1 VPHIVLLGD
10 SIFDNVAYVRGGLPV
25 ADQLRASLPPE
36 WRVTLLAVDGSVTG
50 DLGQQLDQVPAD
62 ATQLV
67 LSVGGNDAYNASG
80 ILGQRV
86 VSVADAL
93 NLLAAVQAQFHVD
106 YERALHIMTALGK
119 PTVVC
124 TIYDSIP
131 GLGQVERTAL
141 ALFNDVILR
150 SAFRSGL
157 PVIDLRLAC
166 SEAEDFSEVSPIEPS
181 VAGGAKIARVIA
193 RVATNHDFTRALSTV
208 YS

>member
-10 SIFDNVAYVRGGLPV
+10 SIFDYVAYVRGGLPV
-25 ADQLRASLPPE
+25 VDQLRAALP
-36 WRVTLLAVDGSVTG
+36 RQVTLLAVDGSVTG
-50 DLGQQLDQVPAD
+50 DLGQQLDQVPAE

-67 LSVGGNDAYNASG
+67 LSVGGYDAYNASG
-80 ILGQRV
+80 ILRQGV

-93 NLLAAVQAQFHVD
+93 HLLAAVQAQFRVD
-106 YERALHIMTALGK
+106 YEGALHTIAALGK
-119 PTVVC
+119 PMAVC

-131 GLGQVERTAL
+131 GLGQVERAAL

-150 SAFRSGL
+150 SAFKSGL
-157 PVIDLRLAC
+157 PVIDLRLAS

-208 YS
+208 YA